1 MYPICD
7 GHNDVA
13 ARKRQQ
19 ICSECSCNP
28 PHNAELLECDGVV
41 YSPVAT
47 ATATYMDD
55 VLRSSSSDG
64 LMD

>member
-19 ICSECSCNP
+19 ICSEYSCNP
-28 PHNAELLECDGVV
+28 PDNAELLECDDVV
-41 YSPVAT
+41 YSLVAT
-47 ATATYMDD
+47 ATYTDD

-64 LMD
+64 LTD